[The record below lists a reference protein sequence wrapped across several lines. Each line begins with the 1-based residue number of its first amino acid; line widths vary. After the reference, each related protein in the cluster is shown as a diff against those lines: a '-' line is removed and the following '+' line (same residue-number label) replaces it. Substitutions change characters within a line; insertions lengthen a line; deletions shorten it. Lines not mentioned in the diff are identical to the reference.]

1 MAEDRSHGI
10 AARVHV
16 EAALAW
22 IDALPVASNEED
34 TGLTE
39 GVGRILARDANSNLD
54 LPPLDRAAVDGVAV
68 HAEETIGAST
78 YNPCVLQW
86 TAPSGDLAPGGAS
99 RVNAGDPLPGGA
111 DAVIRLEHVGLDG
124 LGRATLTEPMVAGGG
139 VERRGSRAARGS
151 RLIAAGHRLTAA
163 AIGMLA
169 SAGLARVCVVAKPRV
184 RCLLADGTIQAG
196 NPLAHGGVYDANRP
210 LLGALIER
218 DGGIVVEQRTI
229 ARDRAVLRHALLVPG
244 ADLILVVGGT
254 GSGTN
259 DHAAL
264 ALAEA
269 GEVAIHGVALRHA
282 ETAGM
287 GLAAGVPVFLLPGNP
302 VACLLAYELI
312 AGRAVRRLGAHNPAL
327 PFPSREMT
335 AARKIV
341 SEIGMLDLRP
351 VRCPSQDLAEPIA
364 FAAEAG
370 LKAIAEADGFVL
382 VPEKSE
388 GYPQGAIVTVYLYN
402 GYGRAQ
408 SQ

>member
-1 MAEDRSHGI
+1 MAEDRSHAI

-16 EAALAW
+16 EDALAW
-22 IDALPVASNEED
+22 IDALPVASHGED
-34 TGLTE
+34 TLLTE
-39 GVGRILARDANSNLD
+39 VAGRILARDANSSLD
-54 LPPLDRAAVDGVAV
+54 LPPVDRAAVDGVAV

-78 YNPCVLQW
+78 YSPCVLQW
-86 TAPSGDLAPGGAS
+86 TGPAGDLAPGGAS
-99 RVNAGDPLPGGA
+99 RVNAGAPLPGAA

-124 LGRATLTEPMVAGGG
+124 LGRATLTEPMVAGSG
-139 VERRGSRAARGS
+139 VERRGSQAARGGG
-151 RLIAAGHRLTAA
+151 LIAAGHRLTAA
-163 AIGMLA
+163 AIGLLA
-169 SAGLARVCVVAKPRV
+169 SAGLVRVCVVAKPRV
-184 RCLLADGTIQAG
+184 RCLLADGTVQAG
-196 NPLAHGGVYDANRP
+196 NPLPHGEVYDANRP
-210 LLGALIER
+210 LLRALIER
-218 DGGIVVEQRTI
+218 DGGIVVGQHTI

-259 DHAAL
+259 DLAAP

-269 GEVAIHGVALRHA
+269 GEVIIHGVALRHA

-287 GLAAGVPVFLLPGNP
+287 GLAAGVPVFLLPGTP

-312 AGRAVRRLGAHNPAL
+312 AGRAVRRLGGHNPAL
-327 PFPSREMT
+327 PFPTREMT
-335 AARKIV
+335 TTRKIV
-341 SEIGMLDLRP
+341 SEIGVLELRP

-364 FAAEAG
+364 FLPEAG
-370 LKAIAEADGFVL
+370 LRAVAGADGFVV

-388 GYPQGAIVTVYLYN
+388 GYPQGTIVTVYLYN

>member
-16 EAALAW
+16 EDTLAW
-22 IDALPVASNEED
+22 IDALPVALDGED
-34 TGLTE
+34 TLLTQ
-39 GVGRILARDANSNLD
+39 VAGRIVARDANSNFD
-54 LPPLDRAAVDGVAV
+54 LPPADRAAVDGIAV

-86 TAPSGDLAPGGAS
+86 TTPPGDLAPGGAS

-111 DAVIRLEHVGLDG
+111 DAVIRLGHVGLDR
-124 LGRATLTEPMVAGGG
+124 LGRAVLTEPTVAGGG
-139 VERRGSRAARGS
+139 VERRGSQAARGS

-196 NPLAHGGVYDANRP
+196 NPLPRGEVYDANLP
-210 LLGALIER
+210 LLRALIER
-218 DGGIVVEQRTI
+218 DGGVVVDQHTL
-229 ARDRAVLRHALLVPG
+229 ARDRAALRHALLLPG

-254 GSGTN
+254 GSGSN
-259 DHAAL
+259 DHAAP

-269 GEVAIHGVALRHA
+269 GEVAIHGVALRYA

-287 GLAAGVPVFLLPGNP
+287 GLAGGVPVFLLPGHP

-312 AGRAVRRLGAHNPAL
+312 VGRAVRRFGGHNPAL
-327 PFPSREMT
+327 PFRSREMT
-335 AARKIV
+335 ATRKIV

-364 FAAEAG
+364 FFAEAG
-370 LKAIAEADGFVL
+370 LKAIAEGDGFVL

-388 GYPQGAIVTVYLYN
+388 GYPQGTIVTVYLYN

>member
-1 MAEDRSHGI
+1 MAEDRSHAI

-16 EAALAW
+16 EDALAW
-22 IDALPVASNEED
+22 IDALPVASHGED
-34 TGLTE
+34 TLLTE
-39 GVGRILARDANSNLD
+39 VAGRILARDANSSLD
-54 LPPLDRAAVDGVAV
+54 LPTVDRAAVDGVAV

-78 YNPCVLQW
+78 YSPCVLQW
-86 TAPSGDLAPGGAS
+86 TGPSGDLAPGGAS
-99 RVNAGDPLPGGA
+99 RVNAGAPLPGAA

-124 LGRATLTEPMVAGGG
+124 LGRATLTEPMVAGSG
-139 VERRGSRAARGS
+139 VERRGSQAARGGG
-151 RLIAAGHRLTAA
+151 LIAAGHRLTAA
-163 AIGMLA
+163 AIGLLA
-169 SAGLARVCVVAKPRV
+169 SAGLVSVCVVAKPRV
-184 RCLLADGTIQAG
+184 RCLLADGTVQAG
-196 NPLAHGGVYDANRP
+196 NPLPHGEVYDANRP
-210 LLGALIER
+210 LLRALIER
-218 DGGIVVEQRTI
+218 DGGIVVGQHTI

-259 DHAAL
+259 DLAAS

-269 GEVAIHGVALRHA
+269 GEVTIHGVALRHA

-287 GLAAGVPVFLLPGNP
+287 GLAAGVPVFLLPGTP

-312 AGRAVRRLGAHNPAL
+312 AGRAVRRLGGHNPAL
-327 PFPSREMT
+327 PFPTREMT
-335 AARKIV
+335 TTRKIV
-341 SEIGMLDLRP
+341 SEIGALELRP

-364 FAAEAG
+364 FLPEAG
-370 LKAIAEADGFVL
+370 LRAVAGADGFVV

-388 GYPQGAIVTVYLYN
+388 GYPQGTIVTVYLYN